1 MVYWRCYNSL
11 KTKITLPV
19 HILSGGGAGEEWQ
32 VPIGVW
38 KWSQG
43 WSTQKNL

>member
-19 HILSGGGAGEEWQ
+19 HILSGGAGEEWQ